1 MLGRATTF
9 WRRSV
14 TELLLI
20 STLAAFPVATRA
32 QSTPLTLSFRDT
44 GIEEVYE
51 MLSRQA
57 WVNIL
62 LGPGVSGSVSLNLY
76 EVELDQ
82 AIRAIADAA
91 GFAVEDRDGTYFVL
105 TREDAGKDSTNSNT
119 QIRSFKVQYTDT
131 EIVAELL
138 TKHLS
143 RYGKLTTV
151 PARRQIV
158 VEDLPPFLER
168 LDAMLAEIDAPP
180 KQILIEAK
188 ILEISLDADQTY
200 GIDWTVPF
208 FSGDA
213 VGDIGVRGLNPGLAG
228 LFLNIVTPQFDLFL
242 SALSSQGRVRTLST
256 PTLLVLENQEAEVLI
271 GDRKGF
277 RVTTTINQIT
287 TETIE
292 FLQSGVILNVTA
304 AVDRAGKVLLKIHP
318 EVSNGTVQD
327 GIPSQTT
334 TEVTTQLLAD
344 DGQRIFIG
352 GLLRTTDTVS
362 RVGLPV
368 LSQIPVLGALF
379 SQNEERTVNTE
390 TVVLITPYIVDEL
403 VARDFDRTASRIE
416 HHAGELELKT
426 DYLLGSLPQPLL
438 APVDAFINS
447 MPTAQP
453 RPEPER

>member
-1 MLGRATTF
+1 M
-9 WRRSV
+9 
-14 TELLLI
+14 
-20 STLAAFPVATRA
+20 
-32 QSTPLTLSFRDT
+32 
-44 GIEEVYE
+44 
-51 MLSRQA
+51 
-57 WVNIL
+57 
-62 LGPGVSGSVSLNLY
+62 
-76 EVELDQ
+76 
-82 AIRAIADAA
+82 
-91 GFAVEDRDGTYFVL
+91 
-105 TREDAGKDSTNSNT
+105 
-119 QIRSFKVQYTDT
+119 
-131 EIVAELL
+131 
-138 TKHLS
+138 
-143 RYGKLTTV
+143 
-151 PARRQIV
+151 
-158 VEDLPPFLER
+158 
-168 LDAMLAEIDAPP
+168 
-180 KQILIEAK
+180 
-188 ILEISLDADQTY
+188 
-200 GIDWTVPF
+200 
-208 FSGDA
+208 
-213 VGDIGVRGLNPGLAG
+213 
-228 LFLNIVTPQFDLFL
+228 
-242 SALSSQGRVRTLST
+242 
-256 PTLLVLENQEAEVLI
+256 
-271 GDRKGF
+271 
-277 RVTTTINQIT
+277 TTTINQIT